1 VSSQQSPRVRKH
13 LMTPGSPRP
22 QNREPMSLNRVQRW
36 VLSTLAATTIL
47 HLSVG
52 LMVAAAFADRLD
64 ARVGLL
70 VIGSVFGVIAVAAAL
85 VIHQKRPVSGWL
97 LLGLL
102 PGLVGAWL
110 IF

>member
-1 VSSQQSPRVRKH
+1 VSEPAPRVRKH
-13 LMTPGSPRP
+13 LMTPGQPRP
-22 QNREPMSLNRVQRW
+22 QNREPMSLGRVQRW

-52 LMVAAAFADRLD
+52 LMVAAAFADRRD

-70 VIGSVFGVIAVAAAL
+70 VIGTVFGVIAVAAAL
-85 VIHQKRPVSGWL
+85 VIHRKRPLSPWL

-102 PGLVGAWL
+102 PGAVGAWL
-110 IF
+110 VL

>member
-1 VSSQQSPRVRKH
+1 MSAPQPPRVRKH

-47 HLSVG
+47 HLAVG
-52 LMVAAAFADRLD
+52 LMVAAAFSERLD

-70 VIGSVFGVIAVAAAL
+70 VIGSVFGVIAAAAAL
-85 VIHQKRPVSGWL
+85 VIHQKSPVSPWL
-97 LLGLL
+97 LLGLV
-102 PGLVGAWL
+102 PGLVGAW
-110 IF
+110 FVF